1 MARRIG
7 GRPYKQRGLWTGYP
21 LQKSP
26 PDAPAGAGAPWYLW
40 AAVSS
45 AIALA
50 SCAAPEYRTQ
60 GPQSLQPF
68 RQTPVMSSGMGVM
81 LGTQVVLL
89 RDEEIRQPDTSA
101 HRLFFGRGAGA
112 APPQRLELHNRNRVT
127 VEPEGDFRRGDHGLL
142 HRYRVGYQTVGQPW
156 QALQPH
162 VSVQV
167 EAEGFTQHPTDYTP
181 LYGRTTPVAPPVGAP
196 WYLWHQPQSPR
207 LEAEGFDTPAVS
219 QAILYGRGATVL
231 PQHWWVYRW
240 QGPIPDTSQF
250 YEYRSRDFWSDLQP
264 FRITPT
270 NVEPPQGGAFGY
282 VEYRK
287 KKRPKPVEPVEVTQ
301 EVKPEPRQEVPEP
314 VKPVEAPKPRPKPK
328 PAPVA
333 AVAPPDLGPMAAALA
348 ELRGLPELLSAVAQR
363 KAQEAA
369 LAAQAEAE
377 RLALVAAADALE
389 AMLLAEKRKR
399 NAALLLILHEAI

>member
-1 MARRIG
+1 
-7 GRPYKQRGLWTGYP
+7 
-21 LQKSP
+21 
-26 PDAPAGAGAPWYLW
+26 
-40 AAVSS
+40 
-45 AIALA
+45 
-50 SCAAPEYRTQ
+50 
-60 GPQSLQPF
+60 
-68 RQTPVMSSGMGVM
+68 MGVM

-89 RDEEIRQPDTSA
+89 REEEIRQSDTSA
-101 HRLFFGRGAGA
+101 HRLFFGRSAGA
-112 APPQRLELHNRNRVT
+112 ATPQRLELHQPSKLPA
-127 VEPEGDFRRGDHGLL
+127 EPDTDYRRADHGLL

-156 QALQPH
+156 LALQPH

-270 NVEPPQGGAFGY
+270 TPDVVPEGGGGGFGY
-282 VEYRK
+282 VK
-287 KKRPKPVEPVEVTQ
+287 FKRYPKQPEPEEEAQ
-301 EVKPEPRQEVPEP
+301 EAPEPRQEAPEP

-333 AVAPPDLGPMAAALA
+333 SVAAPDLGPMAAALS

-389 AMLLAEKRKR
+389 AMILAEKRKR